1 MISCSS
7 LPRMGGWGGGTPS
20 QRKMDAAFRQK
31 MGGKRTLPASADSLL
46 PSAQN
51 NPYARLA

>member
-1 MISCSS
+1 
-7 LPRMGGWGGGTPS
+7 MGGWGGGTPS

-51 NPYARLA
+51 NPYARLAKLGAMS